1 MFTRCY
7 PAQGLTVL
15 KEYIRQGGREQVILA
30 YLTFESYGY
39 FVGEKQVDPFLFEA
53 LEKITEKGWE
63 SDIICRLALL
73 KKYASEN
80 NWDPK
85 RLETAEKI
93 LQECAAQRLK
103 FAFFRNLPRELL
115 QFCQME
121 DKVFVQCKAG
131 PEAKVTLHYF
141 VEDVQ
146 GRSEEKV
153 EPVKE
158 RYQGIYNKEFV
169 LFYGELLHYYFVI
182 ERKGKT
188 TRTEEAVLAVEDG
201 ETSGRSKY
209 QMLNAMLKMKEQGRE
224 KELEVMTAEYVKREY
239 QVSALFALMD

>member
-1 MFTRCY
+1 
-7 PAQGLTVL
+7 
-15 KEYIRQGGREQVILA
+15 
-30 YLTFESYGY
+30 
-39 FVGEKQVDPFLFEA
+39 
-53 LEKITEKGWE
+53 
-63 SDIICRLALL
+63 
-73 KKYASEN
+73 
-80 NWDPK
+80 
-85 RLETAEKI
+85 
-93 LQECAAQRLK
+93 
-103 FAFFRNLPRELL
+103 
-115 QFCQME
+115 ME

-169 LFYGELLHYYFVI
+169 LFYVEQLHYYFVI

-239 QVSALFALMD
+239 QVSALFPLMD

>member
-1 MFTRCY
+1 M
-7 PAQGLTVL
+7 
-15 KEYIRQGGREQVILA
+15 ILA

-39 FVGEKQVDPFLFEA
+39 FVGGKEVDPFLFEA

-73 KKYASEN
+73 KNYAAEN
-80 NWDPK
+80 NWDQK
-85 RLETAEKI
+85 RKERAEKI

-103 FAFFRNLPRELL
+103 FAFFRSLPKELL

-131 PEAKVTLHYF
+131 PGAKVTLHYF
-141 VEDVQ
+141 VEDPQ

-169 LFYGELLHYYFVI
+169 LFYGEQLHYYFEI
-182 ERKGKT
+182 ERKGET
-188 TRTEEAVLAVEDG
+188 SRTEEAVLAVEEG
-201 ETSGRSKY
+201 ETSGSSKY
-209 QMLNAMLKMKEQGRE
+209 QMLNAMLMMKEQGRD
-224 KELEVMTAEYVKREY
+224 KELENMTKEYVKKEY
-239 QVSALFALMD
+239 QASVLFPLMD